1 MEIALVLTLPIP
13 LVNGQDLNKILKIKQ
28 FKNWNNMTI
37 IGIGNI
43 LQKDDGLGV
52 YAASYLSQNY
62 NFSKELN
69 IINGGVEGI
78 HLYNVLEESSHVVIL
93 DCLQLNDDPASIY
106 AIPAKEISG
115 YGLNNG
121 GAHEIGILQCMDMME
136 LQGKDIPKA
145 IVIGIVPA
153 EVTFEFGLSAE
164 LIEAFEG
171 YISVV
176 LQYLKKENIEATKKE
191 KVTTLQ
197 SIMNQ
202 AKDPSGV
209 MI

>member
-1 MEIALVLTLPIP
+1 MV
-13 LVNGQDLNKILKIKQ
+13 
-28 FKNWNNMTI
+28 I
-37 IGIGNI
+37 IGIGNV

-52 YAASYLSQNY
+52 YAASYLFENYTFSQ
-62 NFSKELN
+62 EIE
-69 IINGGVEGI
+69 IINGGIEGI
-78 HLYNVLEESSHVVIL
+78 HLFNVLENNSHVVVL
-93 DCLQLNDDPASIY
+93 DCLQLNDSPASIY

-136 LQGKDIPKA
+136 LQGKEIPEA
-145 IVIGIVPA
+145 IVIGIIPG
-153 EVTFEFGLSAE
+153 EVTFSFGLSDE
-164 LIEAFEG
+164 IVEAFEG

-176 LQYLKKENIEATKKE
+176 LQYLTKHGITHTKNENH
-191 KVTTLQ
+191 TTLQ
-197 SIMNQ
+197 EIMNR

>member
-1 MEIALVLTLPIP
+1 M
-13 LVNGQDLNKILKIKQ
+13 IL
-28 FKNWNNMTI
+28 
-37 IGIGNI
+37 IGIGNV

-52 YAASYLSQNY
+52 YAASYMYENY
-62 NFSKELN
+62 TFSPKVE

-78 HLYNVLEESSHVVIL
+78 HLFNVLEDNSHVVVL
-93 DCLQLNDDPASIY
+93 DCLQLDDTPASIY

-136 LQGKDIPKA
+136 LQGKEIPEA
-145 IVIGIVPA
+145 IVIGIVPM
-153 EVTFEFGLSAE
+153 EVTFAFGLSE
-164 LIEAFEG
+164 EILQAFDG

-176 LQYLKKENIEATKKE
+176 LQYLCKQGIEYKAKENLTPLID
-191 KVTTLQ
+191 
-197 SIMNQ
+197 IMHR

>member
-1 MEIALVLTLPIP
+1 MTL
-13 LVNGQDLNKILKIKQ
+13 
-28 FKNWNNMTI
+28 
-37 IGIGNI
+37 IGIGNV

-52 YAASYLSQNY
+52 YAASYLNENY
-62 NFSKELN
+62 TFSEKIE

-78 HLYNVLEESSHVVIL
+78 HLLNVLEESDHVVVL
-93 DCLQLNDDPASIY
+93 DCLQLDDAPASIY

-136 LQGKDIPKA
+136 LQGKEVPEA

-153 EVTFEFGLSAE
+153 EVTFSFGLSDE
-164 LIEAFEG
+164 IIDAFED

-176 LQYLKKENIEATKKE
+176 LQYLSKHGITHQKVATT
-191 KVTTLQ
+191 TTLLEL
-197 SIMNQ
+197 IHR

-209 MI
+209 MVS

>member
-1 MEIALVLTLPIP
+1 MV
-13 LVNGQDLNKILKIKQ
+13 
-28 FKNWNNMTI
+28 I

-52 YAASYLSQNY
+52 YAATYLHANYTFSQAI
-62 NFSKELN
+62 E

-78 HLYNVLEESSHVVIL
+78 HLLNVLEDNSHVVIL
-93 DCLQLNDDPASIY
+93 DCLQLNDTPASIY

-121 GAHEIGILQCMDMME
+121 GAHEIGILQCMDMIE
-136 LQGKDIPKA
+136 LQGKEVPEA
-145 IVIGIVPA
+145 IVIGIIPA
-153 EVTFEFGLSAE
+153 TVTFEFGLSQE
-164 LIEAFEG
+164 LIDAFEG

-176 LQYLKKENIEATKKE
+176 LQYLKKQGVEATKLSS
-191 KVTTLQ
+191 VTELSQ
-197 SIMNQ
+197 IIER

-209 MI
+209 MN

>member
-1 MEIALVLTLPIP
+1 MV
-13 LVNGQDLNKILKIKQ
+13 
-28 FKNWNNMTI
+28 I

-52 YAASYLSQNY
+52 YAASYIYENY
-62 NFSKELN
+62 TFSPKVQV
-69 IINGGVEGI
+69 INGGVEGI
-78 HLYNVLEESSHVVIL
+78 HLFNVLEENNHVIVL
-93 DCLQLNDDPASIY
+93 DCLQLDDTPASIY

-136 LQGKDIPKA
+136 LQGKEIPEA
-145 IVIGIVPA
+145 IVIGIIPG
-153 EVTFEFGLSAE
+153 EVTFAFGLSDE
-164 LIEAFEG
+164 IVDAFEG

-176 LQYLKKENIEATKKE
+176 LQYLTKYGITHTKNENH
-191 KVTTLQ
+191 TTLQ
-197 SIMNQ
+197 EIMNR

>member
-1 MEIALVLTLPIP
+1 MV
-13 LVNGQDLNKILKIKQ
+13 
-28 FKNWNNMTI
+28 I

-52 YAASYLSQNY
+52 YAASYLNENY
-62 NFSKELN
+62 IFSEELE

-78 HLYNVLEESSHVVIL
+78 HLLNVLEENNHIVIL

-106 AIPAKEISG
+106 AIPAQEISG

-136 LQGKDIPKA
+136 LQGKDIPEA
-145 IVIGIVPA
+145 IVIGIVPD
-153 EVTFEFGLSAE
+153 EVTFEFGLSQV
-164 LIEAFEG
+164 LIDAFDG

-176 LQYLKKENIEATKKE
+176 LQYLAKHKITYRQKE
-191 KVTTLQ
+191 KLTLLRE
-197 SIMNQ
+197 IMDR

-209 MI
+209 MIF